1 MESLSLRGVRRE
13 VLRCHYMDPRRHS
26 SGSQTAVVIYHLF
39 QEVLRHG
46 VTADELFALTGLRPH
61 DVADFDRRLDADTLF
76 AVWET
81 LMRRLRDPGL
91 PVRAAR
97 AAQASPRSAVS
108 LLVEAS
114 ATVREAFDQV
124 TRYGSAWST
133 IYTLRVQPWRDGG
146 IVVAVD
152 GLGTDRLGERCE
164 AEYTVAEVVLMLRAY
179 AAAAPATPVRFAH
192 PAPARITEHRRL
204 FGPTVCFGAS
214 RTELVVTA
222 ATLALPLRTAR
233 PGLAAILAARLDEV
247 TLAGRA
253 PAFSLRVRQEVLEHL
268 GQRRVSAASVA
279 RGLAVSE
286 RTLHRRLAAEGTTLR
301 GLLDQTRHVRAVEM
315 LDGDRYPV
323 KEVATALGFAS
334 ARSLHRAYRR
344 WTGTTPRG
352 TRA

>member
-1 MESLSLRGVRRE
+1 
-13 VLRCHYMDPRRHS
+13 MDPRRHS
-26 SGSQTAVVIYHLF
+26 SGSQSAVVIYHLF
-39 QEVLRHG
+39 REALRRGVL
-46 VTADELFALTGLRPH
+46 AEELYALTGLRLH
-61 DVADFDRRLDADTLF
+61 EVADFYRRVDADTLF

-81 LMRRLRDPGL
+81 LMRRLRDPGVPL
-91 PVRAAR
+91 RAVR
-97 AAQASPRSAVS
+97 AAQACPRSAVS

-124 TRYGSAWST
+124 TRYSSAWST
-133 IYTLRVQPWRDGG
+133 IYTLRIQPWRDGG
-146 IVVAVD
+146 IVVSVD

-192 PAPARITEHRRL
+192 PAPARIAEHRRL

-214 RTELVVTA
+214 RTEVVVDA

-247 TLAGRA
+247 TPAGRP
-253 PAFSLRVRQEVLEHL
+253 PAFSLRVREVVLERL
-268 GQRRVSAASVA
+268 GQRQVTAASVA
-279 RGLAVSE
+279 RRLVVSE

-301 GLLDQTRHVRAVEM
+301 GLLDQTRRVLAVEM
-315 LDGDRYPV
+315 LDGDRHPV

-352 TRA
+352 MRA